1 MSSPAAPAA
10 APIAAQAR
18 RARPVGTEGGLTPS
32 GTLSLLAVV
41 AVLVVVSVP
50 RLRGLALQENLA
62 DARATAQ
69 VLARA
74 LVERD
79 ASASVALDELLR
91 SAPLDSL
98 SDAELLADGRLLRR
112 HGYLFELTRLFAPAD
127 ATWGGSEAERGL
139 PAVRAW
145 PWAHGR
151 TGTKAYLVLSDG
163 TRLEHPND
171 PPRWQGLSGAGAAP
185 LEVPG
190 WRVAR

>member
-1 MSSPAAPAA
+1 MSSLAAPAV
-10 APIAAQAR
+10 APPP
-18 RARPVGTEGGLTPS
+18 RARSAATLGGLTPS
-32 GTLSLLAVV
+32 GALSLLAVV

-62 DARATAQ
+62 DARATAL

-74 LVERD
+74 LAERD
-79 ASASVALDELLR
+79 GGPSSSVRLEELL
-91 SAPLDSL
+91 SLAPL

-127 ATWGGSEAERGL
+127 SSWGGPAAEQGL
-139 PAVRAW
+139 AAVRAW

-151 TGTKAYLVLSDG
+151 TGTKAYLVLADG
-163 TRLEHPND
+163 TRLEHAND
-171 PPRWQGLSGAGAAP
+171 PPRWQGPGAAGAAP

>member
-1 MSSPAAPAA
+1 MSSPRAPAV
-10 APIAAQAR
+10 AQAR
-18 RARPVGTEGGLTPS
+18 RAHSGPGVAGLTPS
-32 GTLSLLAVV
+32 GSLSLLAVV

-69 VLARA
+69 VLAHA
-74 LVERD
+74 LAEHEAD
-79 ASASVALDELLR
+79 AGASVGLDELLA

-98 SDAELLADGRLLRR
+98 SDAEILAEGRLLRR

-127 ATWGGSEAERGL
+127 ATWGGPEAERGL
-139 PAVRAW
+139 AAVRAW

-151 TGTKAYLVLSDG
+151 TGTKAYLILADG

-171 PPRWQGLSGAGAAP
+171 PPRWQGLGGAGATP

>member
-1 MSSPAAPAA
+1 MSSPAAP
-10 APIAAQAR
+10 IAEQAR
-18 RARPVGTEGGLTPS
+18 LRSGPSVAGLTPS

-41 AVLVVVSVP
+41 AVLIVVSVP

-74 LVERD
+74 WAERD
-79 ASASVALDELLR
+79 PDSGASVGLEELLG

-98 SDAELLADGRLLRR
+98 SDAEILAEGRLLRR

-127 ATWGGSEAERGL
+127 ATWGGPEAERGL

-171 PPRWQGLSGAGAAP
+171 PPRWQGLGGAGAPP